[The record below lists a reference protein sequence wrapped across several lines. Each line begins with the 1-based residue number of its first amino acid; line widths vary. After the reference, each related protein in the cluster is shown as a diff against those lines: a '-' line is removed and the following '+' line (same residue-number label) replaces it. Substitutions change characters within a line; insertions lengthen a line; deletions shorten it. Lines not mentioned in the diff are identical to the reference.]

1 MRIGLL
7 ADTHLPASV
16 PDLDQLGSTAA
27 EFLASVDLI
36 LHAGDVIL
44 PSVLDWCAQFAPVLC
59 SGGGH
64 DHFHDDRKSP
74 VVIVEHVGW
83 RIGMVHDVEAIP
95 PTINTV
101 EQLKDVVYR
110 DRDLDILVAGD
121 SHYERLVY
129 RDGTVLMDPGSPIF
143 PHHKSTRLGS
153 MGLIELTADGV
164 HAEIVVLGHSD
175 GAPNPCT
182 PARLDL
188 DRAGFIGFEV
198 NGAAVEVEPGGHP
211 GFRPRMAPPLRV

>member
-16 PDLDQLGSTAA
+16 PDLDHLGSSAA

-64 DHFHDDRKSP
+64 DHFQDDRKSP
-74 VVIVEHVGW
+74 VVVVEHAGW

-101 EQLKDVVYR
+101 EQLKHQVYR
-110 DRDLDILVAGD
+110 ERDLDILIAGD
-121 SHYERLVY
+121 SHYERLIY
-129 RDGTVLMDPGSPIF
+129 RDGTLLMDPGSPIF

-153 MGLIELTADGV
+153 MGLLELTRDGV
-164 HAEIVVLGHSD
+164 HAEIVVLGESPN
-175 GAPNPCT
+175 ASNPCT
-182 PARLDL
+182 PAHIDF
-188 DRAGFIGFEV
+188 DRTGV
-198 NGAAVEVEPGGHP
+198 NDFSVGGAALEIEPGKQL